1 MMTNDDEP
9 QQQKTRVGVTGK
21 GFVKGDPRINRSGRP
36 RSFDELRRT
45 AQRIAAEPVI
55 DAAGN
60 SLTRIEQIL
69 RSWSR
74 SKQPALQLAF
84 VAYCYGK
91 PPEKIET
98 DGLENKP
105 VLRLYFAHEEPGYF
119 DKNPALR
126 ARILPDSASSNDGT
140 RRPLLPDAD

>member
-1 MMTNDDEP
+1 MITNHDEP

-60 SLTRIEQIL
+60 SLTRIEQLL
-69 RSWSR
+69 RQWAR
-74 SKQPALQLAF
+74 SKQPALQLAS

-91 PPEKIET
+91 PAEKIET
-98 DGLENKP
+98 TGFENKP
-105 VLRLYFAHEEPGYF
+105 VLILHYAHEF
-119 DKNPALR
+119 DRVEALR
-126 ARILPDSASSNDGT
+126 RGLQPPDDDNGASLRLKG
-140 RRPLLPDAD
+140 P